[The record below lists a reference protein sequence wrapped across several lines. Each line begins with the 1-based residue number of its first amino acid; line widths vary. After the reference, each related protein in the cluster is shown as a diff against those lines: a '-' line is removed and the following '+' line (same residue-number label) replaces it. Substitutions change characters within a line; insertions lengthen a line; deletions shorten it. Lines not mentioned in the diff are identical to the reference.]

1 MPLVRGKRRD
11 APAVGF
17 AQLGRGATMRG
28 EAQGSGLFVLHGAFD
43 GSIDLHGDLI
53 VAEGAEASLAEGRA
67 LRLRVE
73 GRVRGSVRVQGGIEV
88 SSGGKLAGTV
98 EARALKTAP
107 GGSCRGA
114 LRIGR
119 RG

>member
-1 MPLVRGKRRD
+1 MPLVRRKRGD
-11 APAVGF
+11 APEVGF

-28 EAQGSGLFVLHGAFD
+28 EARGSGLFIVHGAFD

-53 VAEGAEASLAEGRA
+53 VAEGAEASLTEGRA

-73 GRVRGSVRVQGGIEV
+73 GRVRGIVRVQGGIEI
-88 SSGGKLAGTV
+88 SAGGRLAGEV
-98 EARALKTAP
+98 EGRTLKTAP